1 MYYTNAVVPYADM
14 EGYTYTY
21 TRASSE
27 IDGTYSYTYT
37 FFKNGAKSGELTI
50 TDGMPIDFV
59 DKYFYYNE
67 LEPVAYDAVKGYN
80 FVVQTD
86 SDNNAT
92 AKKYNVTTYRY
103 DIKKNK
109 TSKVELGYVP
119 IEADNI
125 YNHADKKYDAM
136 FVAAYGKTDGVAT
149 TNSSVMLL
157 IVDKDM
163 KVGYDFTGKPFSFS
177 TDNVTKLKE
186 NRFIDVEDG
195 NTYIYNEKLEIVAS
209 FNSATYE
216 INDNLGLVIFN
227 KGGKT
232 MAVDYDGK
240 VVFKN
245 QYTNPYSYGSRSG
258 LDFYG
263 NYAVASVTKDNGDTE
278 TPMIVSKDNLEGTK
292 IVKLDNERLLNGS
305 DYSGIIVKADDQ
317 RNYTFTNYDGKVL
330 HTVKVEGSAFGNLE
344 SYFDSETGDQYACF
358 RYSDAAGTRYTVV
371 FTC

>member
-1 MYYTNAVVPYADM
+1 M
-14 EGYTYTY
+14 
-21 TRASSE
+21 
-27 IDGTYSYTYT
+27 
-37 FFKNGAKSGELTI
+37 L
-50 TDGMPIDFV
+50 
-59 DKYFYYNE
+59 
-67 LEPVAYDAVKGYN
+67 
-80 FVVQTD
+80 
-86 SDNNAT
+86 
-92 AKKYNVTTYRY
+92 
-103 DIKKNK
+103 
-109 TSKVELGYVP
+109 
-119 IEADNI
+119 
-125 YNHADKKYDAM
+125 
-136 FVAAYGKTDGVAT
+136 VAAYGKTDGVAI
-149 TNSSVMLL
+149 TNSSIMLL

-163 KVGYDFTGKPFSFS
+163 KVGYDFTGKPFGFN
-177 TDNVTKLKE
+177 TDNVAKLKE
-186 NRFIDVEDG
+186 NRFIDIEDG
-195 NTYIYNEKLEIVAS
+195 NTYIYNKKLEIVAS

-245 QYTNPYSYGSRSG
+245 QYTNPSYYGSRSG

-358 RYSDAAGTRYTVV
+358 HYSDAAGTQYTIV